1 MSEKYQ
7 VSVSPHVRD
16 SITTQ
21 KIMLMVILALMPA
34 CIMGV
39 LNFGLHALLILVI
52 TPAAAVI
59 SEYLYEKLL
68 HKKNTAGDL
77 SAALTGLLLAMNMPP
92 EITWWIPVL
101 GSVFA
106 IIVIKQLY
114 GGLGQN
120 FMNPALGARCFLLIA
135 FSGEMTTYASK
146 GGFIHTVWDV
156 AGTTDALSGA
166 TPLAYLKLGEHFDLK
181 ALFLGNVGGVIG
193 ETSALL
199 LILGGAFLVYKK
211 IIEIRIPA
219 VYIGSFALLTLL
231 TASIRGYGDPFI
243 FTLEEVCAGGL
254 MLGAWFMATDY
265 VTSPMT
271 PGAQYIYALL
281 LGILTWIFRLIGKS
295 SEGVSYAI
303 IFMNCLVPLI
313 ENYTKPLAFGIVK
326 EPDTVSAR
334 ISGGYG
340 IGSERSK
347 SDNKLALLKEKKS

>member
-1 MSEKYQ
+1 MDERYQ

-21 KIMLMVILALMPA
+21 KIMLAVIIALLPA
-34 CIMGV
+34 CVMGV
-39 LNFGLHALLILVI
+39 LNFGLHALLILI
-52 TPAAAVI
+52 LTPVAAVA
-59 SEYLYEKLL
+59 SEYVYERLL
-68 HKKNTAGDL
+68 HKKITISDL
-77 SAALTGLLLAMNMPP
+77 SACLTGLLLAMNMPP
-92 EITWWIPVL
+92 EIAWWIPVL
-101 GSVFA
+101 GAVFA
-106 IIVIKQLY
+106 IIIIKQLY

-135 FSGEMTTYASK
+135 FSGQMTTYASK
-146 GGFIHTVWDV
+146 GGFIPTVWDV

-199 LILGGAFLVYKK
+199 LLIGGLFLVFIKV
-211 IIEIRIPA
+211 IEIRIPA
-219 VYIGSFALLTLL
+219 VYLGSFAILTLI
-231 TASIRGYGDPFI
+231 TAAVRGYSDPFI
-243 FTLEEVCAGGL
+243 FTLEELCAGGI

-265 VTSPMT
+265 VTSPIN
-271 PGAQYIYALL
+271 PKAQYIYALM

-326 EPDTVSAR
+326 EKKAK
-334 ISGGYG
+334 G
-340 IGSERSK
+340 
-347 SDNKLALLKEKKS
+347 KEEQA